1 MEADEHLLTASELAA
16 MLRRSR
22 DWVYRRARAGEIP
35 GAVRFDDG
43 WRFRQTSI
51 AAWLRSREQP
61 SPTHP
66 SGLAQSPP
74 EGSVAP
80 QKAKRDVKITVK
92 PRTQGVGGL
101 EANLFWTGADGRRHR
116 VRRAS
121 PYKSVAKTRRWAE
134 QLLHELVD
142 AEQPGEPEA
151 STPTTIHDQ
160 PTTTNTS
167 KDDDANLTFG
177 EFVPRF
183 LAYCKSPA
191 ASRRGANSAGEL
203 THKQCII
210 DQHLLRFFGKLEL
223 KKIGAKEV
231 DAYVCK
237 KASERSKRTGKPL
250 SNSTIANHL
259 GLLRRMLKVAHRWEL
274 IDRIPEIQL
283 PRKRTIEE
291 YLTRK
296 ETHALIEAAEPLFRD
311 LILVAVRTG
320 LRLGELR
327 ELRVGDLNLE
337 RARLRVS
344 RQRTQADEVTLPKGG
359 KARTVQLPPDA
370 VAVLQKRVAGLE
382 RDELVFC
389 KPPGYRAPHRHEP
402 PARGG
407 EFWSPKDVFNA
418 VQRAGEV
425 AGIERNVGVHMLRH
439 TFATQAVAAGV
450 PLSVVSRQLGHA
462 DIQTTMRY
470 AHHAPELTPG
480 IFDRLAE
487 GGLA

>member
-1 MEADEHLLTASELAA
+1 MWL
-16 MLRRSR
+16 
-22 DWVYRRARAGEIP
+22 RAR
-35 GAVRFDDG
+35 
-43 WRFRQTSI
+43 
-51 AAWLRSREQP
+51 EQVTP
-61 SPTHP
+61 VQP
-66 SGLAQSPP
+66 SGLAQSQP
-74 EGSVAP
+74 EERVAS
-80 QKAKRDVKITVK
+80 QKATRDVKITVK

-101 EANLFWTGADGRRHR
+101 EVNLFWTGAEGRRHR

-121 PYKSVAKTRRWAE
+121 PYQSVAETQRWA
-134 QLLHELVD
+134 HELLRELSD
-142 AEQPGEPEA
+142 AEEPGELEA
-151 STPTTIHDQ
+151 TEPSTIHQ
-160 PTTTNTS
+160 PLENTS
-167 KDDDANLTFG
+167 NDDDANLTFG

-191 ASRRGANSAGEL
+191 AGRRGANSQGEII
-203 THKQCII
+203 HKQCII

-274 IDRIPEIQL
+274 ITRIPEIQL

-296 ETHALIEAAEPLFRD
+296 QTRALIEAAEPLFRD

-327 ELRVGDLNLE
+327 ELRVGDLDLE
-337 RARLRVS
+337 RARLRVA
-344 RQRTQADEVTLPKGG
+344 RQRTQADEITLPKGG
-359 KARTVQLPPDA
+359 KKRTVQLPPDA
-370 VAVLQKRVAGLE
+370 VAVLSKRVAGLD

-389 KPPGYRAPHRHEP
+389 KPPGYRAPHRIEP

-407 EFWSPKDVFNA
+407 EPWSPKDVFNA
-418 VQRAGEV
+418 VQRAGEA
-425 AGIERNVGVHMLRH
+425 AGIERSVGVHALRH

-487 GGLA
+487 GDAAVGASQKSG